1 LLFGNSDLHELDTA
15 DPRIPEDDFR
25 LARFAEGALLK
36 TPYPYV
42 GAGEMR

>member
-1 LLFGNSDLHELDTA
+1 HSA
-15 DPRIPEDDFR
+15 DPRIPETDFR
-25 LARFAEGALLK
+25 LARFAEDDLLR